1 MAAISEDVIL
11 LDDTLTETF
20 LTDLQSRGRTEET
33 LKCYRNSLG
42 KLCGFLPGR
51 RLSHE
56 AMRRWPEALREQ
68 GYCPSTINSA
78 VSAAN
83 SLLAFCGRR
92 GWQVMPSPLPE
103 TEQPELTREEYL
115 RLLQTARILEK
126 ERPYLLVKLLGTT
139 GLPVHLLDEVTVSA
153 VQAGGLPEYDML
165 LYGSLRRELLD
176 FAGRE
181 GILSGP
187 IFVTR
192 RSAAR
197 PSPPSSSRS
206 RTTRR
211 SMPENARRAACA
223 SCICRRRSASCTISP
238 PSRARNTKSSCS
250 RSRRRPGGTH
260 NGCRKT
266 AFFRQS

>member
-1 MAAISEDVIL
+1 MTAASEDVIL

-92 GWQVMPSPLPE
+92 GWQVMPAPLPE

-126 ERPYLLVKLLGTT
+126 ERAYLLVKLLGTT
-139 GLPVHLLDEVTVSA
+139 GLPVHLLDAVTVSA
-153 VQAGGLPEYDML
+153 AQAGGLPEYDMQL
-165 LYGSLRRELLD
+165 CGCLKEELLD

-187 IFVTR
+187 IFITR
-192 RSAAR
+192 RGT
-197 PSPPSSSRS
+197 PVG
-206 RTTRR
+206 RTTVTALIQSLAHDAQVEAGKCTPRCLR
-211 SMPENARRAACA
+211 KLYLQTQEHILHDISTLAREEYEKLLLSEQEKPGWNA
-223 SCICRRRSASCTISP
+223 
-238 PSRARNTKSSCS
+238 
-250 RSRRRPGGTH
+250 
-260 NGCRKT
+260 
-266 AFFRQS
+266 

>member
-1 MAAISEDVIL
+1 MTAVSEDVIL

-51 RLSHE
+51 RLSHD

-92 GWQVMPSPLPE
+92 GWQVMPAPLPE

-126 ERPYLLVKLLGTT
+126 ERAYLLVKLLGTT
-139 GLPVHLLDEVTVSA
+139 GLPVHLLDAVTVSA
-153 VQAGGLPEYDML
+153 AQAGGLPEYDMQL
-165 LYGSLRRELLD
+165 CGCLKEELLD

-187 IFVTR
+187 IFITR
-192 RSAAR
+192 RGT
-197 PSPPSSSRS
+197 PVG
-206 RTTRR
+206 RTTVTALIQ
-211 SMPENARRAACA
+211 SLAHDAQVEAGK
-223 SCICRRRSASCTISP
+223 CTPRCLRKLYLQTQERILD
-238 PSRARNTKSSCS
+238 RKSVV
-250 RSRRRPGGTH
+250 
-260 NGCRKT
+260 
-266 AFFRQS
+266 

>member
-1 MAAISEDVIL
+1 MTAASEDVIL

-92 GWQVMPSPLPE
+92 GWQVMPAPLPE

-126 ERPYLLVKLLGTT
+126 ERAYLLVKLLGTT
-139 GLPVHLLDEVTVSA
+139 GLPVHLLDAVTVSA
-153 VQAGGLPEYDML
+153 AQAGGLPEYDMQL
-165 LYGSLRRELLD
+165 CGCLKEELLD
-176 FAGRE
+176 FAVRE

-187 IFVTR
+187 IFITR
-192 RSAAR
+192 RGT
-197 PSPPSSSRS
+197 PVG
-206 RTTRR
+206 RTTVTALIQ
-211 SMPENARRAACA
+211 SLAHDAQVEAGQMHAALSAQAVFADAGAYPSQYFGARTRG
-223 SCICRRRSASCTISP
+223 I
-238 PSRARNTKSSCS
+238 
-250 RSRRRPGGTH
+250 
-260 NGCRKT
+260 RKT
-266 AFFRQS
+266 PAL

>member
-1 MAAISEDVIL
+1 MAAVSEDVIL

-56 AMRRWPEALREQ
+56 AMCRWPEALREQ

-126 ERPYLLVKLLGTT
+126 ERAYLLVKLLGTT
-139 GLPVHLLDEVTVSA
+139 GLPVHLLDEVTISA
-153 VQAGGLPEYDML
+153 VQDGGLPEYDMQL
-165 LYGSLRRELLD
+165 CGSLKDELLD

-192 RSAAR
+192 RGT
-197 PSPPSSSRS
+197 PVG
-206 RTTRR
+206 RTTVTSLIQSLAHDAQVEAGKCTPRCLRKLYLQTQERIRR
-211 SMPENARRAACA
+211 NISALARAEYEKLLLSEQEKAGWNIWA
-223 SCICRRRSASCTISP
+223 TP
-238 PSRARNTKSSCS
+238 
-250 RSRRRPGGTH
+250 H
-260 NGCRKT
+260 N
-266 AFFRQS
+266 

>member
-1 MAAISEDVIL
+1 MTAASEDVIL

-92 GWQVMPSPLPE
+92 GWQVMPAPLPE
-103 TEQPELTREEYL
+103 T
-115 RLLQTARILEK
+115 
-126 ERPYLLVKLLGTT
+126 
-139 GLPVHLLDEVTVSA
+139 
-153 VQAGGLPEYDML
+153 
-165 LYGSLRRELLD
+165 
-176 FAGRE
+176 
-181 GILSGP
+181 
-187 IFVTR
+187 
-192 RSAAR
+192 
-197 PSPPSSSRS
+197 
-206 RTTRR
+206 
-211 SMPENARRAACA
+211 
-223 SCICRRRSASCTISP
+223 
-238 PSRARNTKSSCS
+238 ARNICVCSRPRASSKRNAPTCLSSCS
-250 RSRRRPGGTH
+250 ARPDFPCICSMRSR
-260 NGCRKT
+260 
-266 AFFRQS
+266 

>member
-1 MAAISEDVIL
+1 MTAASEDVIL

-56 AMRRWPEALREQ
+56 AMRRWPA
-68 GYCPSTINSA
+68 
-78 VSAAN
+78 
-83 SLLAFCGRR
+83 
-92 GWQVMPSPLPE
+92 PLPE

-126 ERPYLLVKLLGTT
+126 ERAYLLVKLLGTT
-139 GLPVHLLDEVTVSA
+139 GLPVHLLDAVTVSA
-153 VQAGGLPEYDML
+153 AQAGGLPEYDMQL
-165 LYGSLRRELLD
+165 CGCLKEELLD

-187 IFVTR
+187 IFITR
-192 RSAAR
+192 RGT
-197 PSPPSSSRS
+197 PVG
-206 RTTRR
+206 RTTVTALIQSLAHDAQVEAGKCTPRCLR
-211 SMPENARRAACA
+211 KLYWQTQEHILHDISTLAREEYEKLLLSEQEKTGWNA
-223 SCICRRRSASCTISP
+223 
-238 PSRARNTKSSCS
+238 
-250 RSRRRPGGTH
+250 
-260 NGCRKT
+260 
-266 AFFRQS
+266 